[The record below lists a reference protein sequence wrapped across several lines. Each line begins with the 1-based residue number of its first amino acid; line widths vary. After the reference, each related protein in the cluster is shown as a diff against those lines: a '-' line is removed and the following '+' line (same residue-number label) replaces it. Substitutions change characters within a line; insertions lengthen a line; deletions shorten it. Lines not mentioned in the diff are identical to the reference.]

1 MKIIDL
7 IKHPNAR
14 DSVRKEAII
23 HQKLGHPHIITYYGQ
38 RQDQNYV
45 YMFLEYSSG
54 GELFD
59 RIG

>member
-7 IKHPNAR
+7 IKHPNAPAA
-14 DSVRKEAII
+14 VRKEAHIHNLLSHDNII
-23 HQKLGHPHIITYYGQ
+23 SYYGQ

-45 YMFLEYSSG
+45 YMFIEYVSG